1 MDIKEYSRMVNDFA
15 WYGTGDII
23 QIAKAAKKFGRNYMD
38 DIAEAKKQVIE
49 YKGQTIFDYV
59 IENQEEVKKAW
70 GGQRKGAGRPKKL
83 PTPKDSEMRRSHSIY
98 ASEPEMYF
106 VKKMLEALRSQR
118 DFTEAERNFSFAKV
132 IEIYR
137 SAQFEEEEENG

>member
-49 YKGQTIFDYV
+49 YKGETIFDYV
-59 IENQEEVKKAW
+59 IGNQEEAKKAW

-83 PTPKDSEMRRSHSIY
+83 PTPKYADRRSCSFY
-98 ASEPEMYF
+98 VSESEKHF
-106 VKKMLEALRSQR
+106 IKDMLEVLRGQR
-118 DFTEAERNFSFAKV
+118 EFADAEKQLSFARM
-132 IEIYR
+132 IEICR
-137 SAQFEEEEENG
+137 SAQYGGQENG